1 MRSSAEARFPRNPG
15 KKGSL
20 CIDVVKFVAAQR
32 STLDATPVAPL
43 RPPLKGAAARLAALG
58 PAGLPL
64 TAELRFA
71 GWQ

>member
-1 MRSSAEARFPRNPG
+1 M
-15 KKGSL
+15 GSVDFRL
-20 CIDVVKFVAAQR
+20 SLHRCGQVRGR

-71 GWQ
+71 SWQ